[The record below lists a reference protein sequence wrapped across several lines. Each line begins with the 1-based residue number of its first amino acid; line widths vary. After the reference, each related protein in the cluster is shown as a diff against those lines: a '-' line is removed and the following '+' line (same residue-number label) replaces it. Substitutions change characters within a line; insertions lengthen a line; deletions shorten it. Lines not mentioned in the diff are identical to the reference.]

1 MYVLSSW
8 GVVNLYRACFQS
20 GTDALQSG
28 SVGQTSWLHSALTAL
43 KSSSA
48 RGIPCLVTLLSI
60 HHNPACSLQPPSP
73 TDAFCSIIMT
83 PPGSTYSQSFVGSE
97 KKGKKRLL
105 NQPEIS
111 GLKSHHCPQEK
122 SP

>member
-8 GVVNLYRACFQS
+8 AVVNLYRACFQS

-28 SVGQTSWLHSALTAL
+28 SLGQTSWLHSALTAL

-48 RGIPCLVTLLSI
+48 RGIPCLVTVLSI

-73 TDAFCSIIMT
+73 TGAFCSIIMT
-83 PPGSTYSQSFVGSE
+83 SPGSTYSLHLWALR
-97 KKGKKRLL
+97 KKERKG
-105 NQPEIS
+105 
-111 GLKSHHCPQEK
+111 C
-122 SP
+122 